1 MIKKVEY
8 DLNYRIKGKK
18 FIKRIEID
26 FVPYQRHMDYGEL
39 QSGMVEVQ
47 LKWNRIQMIEKP
59 VEYIKTMKELK
70 KEVTD
75 LSDQIKIISNS
86 GIVRKRFELLKEI
99 LIDNGYE
106 EDEDLMSWTFWSN
119 SVETKVVNEMLE
131 MAISKDI
138 DKKKVFH

>member
-1 MIKKVEY
+1 MIES
-8 DLNYRIKGKK
+8 
-18 FIKRIEID
+18 EIN
-26 FVPYQRHMDYGEL
+26 ML
-39 QSGMVEVQ
+39 
-47 LKWNRIQMIEKP
+47 MIEKP
-59 VEYIKTMKELK
+59 VEYIKTIKELK

-106 EDEDLMSWTFWSN
+106 EDEELMSWTFWSN

-138 DKKKVFH
+138 DKKKVVH